1 MIKTFITTAIALATC
16 ATTTAI
22 PAKKM
27 WRSILLPDG
36 TRTEAVFVGNERCH
50 YYLTR
55 DGYAYTPLN
64 DISDNEPMRLLK
76 AEEMRMATT
85 TFGRGLR
92 RLTPRAS
99 SANSAEFRGKKKG
112 LVVLAYFSDKS
123 FAQNDSSIVSFYDKV
138 LNKESYSEN
147 GAPGSVHDYFKDMSR
162 GVFDLTFDI
171 VGPVRVSKS
180 ATYYGGPSALYG
192 GTDHAGEF
200 ITDALKKADSQF
212 SINWSDYDWNN
223 DGEVDQVFVLYAGY
237 GQATGGPT
245 GTIWPHAWTLDEA
258 AQNNDG
264 DGGFSLGGVY
274 INRYACS
281 NELYSNSGR
290 VKMGHGTF
298 CHEFSHC
305 MGLPDMYDTNYGS
318 TPTMG
323 TWDLMASGSY
333 NGPKGLGWS
342 PAPWTSWERWQAGW
356 LTPTELQPGDT
367 ITDMKGLEDDDAQA
381 YIIYNDAHPDEY
393 YLLENHTMKKWDAY
407 APESGLL
414 ILHVDYDKEL
424 FDNNIVN
431 TRGTFTPEEGYSGY
445 FTNDHP
451 RMAPFSKV
459 RSISGSTYYYTYPM
473 QAPRGVIDSLTNTSN
488 PAATLYNEQ
497 TDGTLLMSKPLKNI
511 SKDSATGNISFV
523 FMPKEGN
530 TTMITEN
537 MVLPYR
543 DEDQVPVYN
552 LAGECVG
559 KMSDIRSHKLSAGIY
574 VTANGKK
581 TIVR

>member
-76 AEEMRMATT
+76 AEEMRASTT

-92 RLTPRAS
+92 QLTPRAS
-99 SANSAEFRGKKKG
+99 SANAAEFRGKKKG

-138 LNKESYSEN
+138 LNKEGYSEN

-323 TWDLMASGSY
+323 TWDLMASGS
-333 NGPKGLGWS
+333 
-342 PAPWTSWERWQAGW
+342 
-356 LTPTELQPGDT
+356 
-367 ITDMKGLEDDDAQA
+367 
-381 YIIYNDAHPDEY
+381 
-393 YLLENHTMKKWDAY
+393 
-407 APESGLL
+407 
-414 ILHVDYDKEL
+414 
-424 FDNNIVN
+424 
-431 TRGTFTPEEGYSGY
+431 
-445 FTNDHP
+445 
-451 RMAPFSKV
+451 
-459 RSISGSTYYYTYPM
+459 
-473 QAPRGVIDSLTNTSN
+473 
-488 PAATLYNEQ
+488 
-497 TDGTLLMSKPLKNI
+497 
-511 SKDSATGNISFV
+511 
-523 FMPKEGN
+523 
-530 TTMITEN
+530 
-537 MVLPYR
+537 
-543 DEDQVPVYN
+543 
-552 LAGECVG
+552 
-559 KMSDIRSHKLSAGIY
+559 
-574 VTANGKK
+574 
-581 TIVR
+581 